1 MNTKIDSTSRRG
13 FLKGMAVGAGGY
25 ALGSLLIH
33 PKDAMGQSI
42 QDCLERV
49 PMEAR
54 WGLASGGYI
63 QMSVNY
69 YKTLYDQG
77 GKEKF
82 VEFMK
87 QNGQR
92 ARAGYKGLADRFGF
106 TGNDA
111 KSAAAIIPALVT
123 LSFGPQQ
130 KCDIEEATAEKARVK
145 CTNCTFWNAVRARN
159 ITDDLCSFLSQYAWD
174 GRAKAINPNL
184 TSTLVKA
191 RPRGDSVCEW
201 VIELKA

>member
-1 MNTKIDSTSRRG
+1 
-13 FLKGMAVGAGGY
+13 
-25 ALGSLLIH
+25 
-33 PKDAMGQSI
+33 
-42 QDCLERV
+42 
-49 PMEAR
+49 
-54 WGLASGGYI
+54 
-63 QMSVNY
+63 MSVNY

-130 KCDIEEATAEKARVK
+130 KCDIEEATAERTRVK
-145 CTNCTFWNAVRARN
+145 CTNCTFWNAVQARN
-159 ITDDLCSFLSQYAWD
+159 ITDDLCSLLSQYAWD